1 MTETIN
7 VVNLIFE
14 VRQNAKVIEIHL
26 LKDNNEWFIQ
36 VFKAALRLK
45 FTFVNRYKGIRY
57 IPPALLQ
64 QKQRLVR
71 R

>member
-1 MTETIN
+1 M
-7 VVNLIFE
+7 
-14 VRQNAKVIEIHL
+14 IEIDL

-36 VFKAALRLK
+36 VLEAALRLK
-45 FTFVNRYKGIRY
+45 FTFVNRYRGIKY